1 MKKDMRRQIKNNI
14 TAFEWIN
21 HLIKSENLY
30 ENSLFEARGVS
41 PLEDENRE
49 IEAKELVLESGTENI
64 EKSVLKKRI
73 KNNEEAKAR
82 RLDPNIKAKLNQKAK
97 EWREDHQDYEKQ
109 RKEEFPEYE
118 KARRN
123 VDYLRNLQKKGT
135 KRRNPVTD
143 EEIQKAIEK
152 RTNLRPK
159 TASNFHIIDDSEK
172 IWYDEINKVI
182 SRADS
187 VIKIMRGLAKIA
199 KNLNAAL
206 KEEDN
211 PFYKEKFNLLVNLLN
226 KAKNNN
232 AVKFD
237 TYDEK
242 VCLDMATIDKLG
254 DSSKYFIPKE
264 FSKYKRFSKII
275 SINQIGKGEKNSLER
290 NERNELREKEIA
302 YLKKKEKS
310 YLESSSKED
319 EKIANSVLTI
329 DEIIK
334 IVDQKISKY
343 KKIQDELLPKFK
355 KQGIPTNDMV
365 FKKKLN
371 NFIKLKKEINNNI
384 DLLKKYNQIRFDLYS
399 IDRDTNAKKKAL
411 RNLDPSSEEYK
422 KIATDD
428 RKGAKKIGKRNS
440 TVPALSML
448 LRKDYYDKRARE
460 QKLKRIQANK
470 EELKQYIKKMNS
482 EKLSSDEKEDLKSKI
497 KKIES
502 HIKQM
507 ESKLNTNESCM
518 NTKEIINF
526 INEAMIGKKII
537 EEIKMKIKEQ

>member
-1 MKKDMRRQIKNNI
+1 MK
-14 TAFEWIN
+14 ESL
-21 HLIKSENLY
+21 LI
-30 ENSLFEARGVS
+30 
-41 PLEDENRE
+41 
-49 IEAKELVLESGTENI
+49 ESGTENI

-82 RLDPNIKAKLNQKAK
+82 RLDPNIKAKQNQKAK
-97 EWREDHQDYEKQ
+97 EWREDHQDYEKK
-109 RKEEFPEYE
+109 RREEFPEYE
-118 KARRN
+118 KARRK
-123 VDYLRNLQKKGT
+123 VVYLRNAQKKGT

-172 IWYDEINKVI
+172 IWYDEINKLI
-182 SRADS
+182 SKADS
-187 VIKIMRGLAKIA
+187 VSKIMNGLAKIA
-199 KNLNAAL
+199 KNLNDAL

-242 VCLDMATIDKLG
+242 VRLDMVTIDKIG
-254 DSSKYFIPKE
+254 DSSKYVIPKE

-275 SINQIGKGEKNSLER
+275 SVNQIGKGEKKTLER
-290 NERNELREKEIA
+290 NERNESREKEIA
-302 YLKKKEKS
+302 NLKEKEKS

-319 EKIANSVLTI
+319 EKITNSILTI

-343 KKIQDELLPKFK
+343 KKIQEELLPKFK

-384 DLLKKYNQIRFDLYS
+384 NLLKKYNQIRFDLYS
-399 IDRDTNAKKKAL
+399 IDRDTGAKRKTM
-411 RNLDPSSEEYK
+411 RHLDPSSEEYK
-422 KIATDD
+422 KIAADD
-428 RKGAKKIGKRNS
+428 RKGVKKIGKRNS

-482 EKLSSDEKEDLKSKI
+482 EKLSSDEKEDLKNKV
-497 KKIES
+497 KKLES

-526 INEAMIGKKII
+526 INEAISNLGLNTQAKKKHNKTDINKN
-537 EEIKMKIKEQ
+537 EK